1 MDINLTPTE
10 ERYLKFLKAY
20 QEGHGGLGPSYLEI
34 MDAME
39 VTKATAQD
47 YMERLRKKGAVK
59 WPSRQLRKLMVL
71 R

>member
-34 MDAME
+34 MDAMDRDWE
-39 VTKATAQD
+39 TTAFS
-47 YMERLRKKGAVK
+47 YKIYV
-59 WPSRQLRKLMVL
+59 P
-71 R
+71 